1 MPQLDLMSY
10 HQIQHNRILR
20 KDDEKVLQ
28 EKFPALHERGGEA
41 QSQGT
46 VCHERVSLTLSG
58 GGPVG
63 EDDDRDIVPK
73 FLSLLNFW
81 GDY

>member
-1 MPQLDLMSY
+1 MQP
-10 HQIQHNRILR
+10 NRILR

-46 VCHERVSLTLSG
+46 VCHEQVSLTLSG
-58 GGPVG
+58 GPVG
-63 EDDDRDIVPK
+63 EDDRDIVPK

-81 GDY
+81 GDH

>member
-1 MPQLDLMSY
+1 MSY
-10 HQIQHNRILR
+10 HQMQLNPIVRNG
-20 KDDEKVLQ
+20 DEKVLQ
-28 EKFPALHERGGEA
+28 EKFPALHVRGGEA

-46 VCHERVSLTLSG
+46 VCHEQVSLTLSG
-58 GGPVG
+58 GLVG
-63 EDDDRDIVPK
+63 EDDGDIVPK

>member
-1 MPQLDLMSY
+1 MSY
-10 HQIQHNRILR
+10 HQMQLNPIVRNG
-20 KDDEKVLQ
+20 DEKVLQ
-28 EKFPALHERGGEA
+28 EKFPALHVRGGEA

-58 GGPVG
+58 GLVG
-63 EDDDRDIVPK
+63 EDDGDIVPK

>member
-1 MPQLDLMSY
+1 MSH
-10 HQIQHNRILR
+10 HQIEHKRILR
-20 KDDEKVLQ
+20 NDDEKVLQ

-58 GGPVG
+58 GPVG
-63 EDDDRDIVPK
+63 EDDADMVPNYQFIV
-73 FLSLLNFW
+73 NIN
-81 GDY
+81 

>member
-1 MPQLDLMSY
+1 MPQLDLMSH

-20 KDDEKVLQ
+20 NDDEKVLQ
-28 EKFPALHERGGEA
+28 EKFPALHVRGGEA

-58 GGPVG
+58 GLVG
-63 EDDDRDIVPK
+63 EDDGDIVPK
-73 FLSLLNFW
+73 FLSS
-81 GDY
+81 